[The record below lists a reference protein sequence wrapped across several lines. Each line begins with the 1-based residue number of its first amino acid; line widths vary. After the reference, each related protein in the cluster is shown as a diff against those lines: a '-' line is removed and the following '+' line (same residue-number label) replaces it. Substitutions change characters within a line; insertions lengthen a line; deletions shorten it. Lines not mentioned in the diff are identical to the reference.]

1 MPEVAGDAALL
12 VNPHSVDD
20 ICAAMTRLAEDES
33 LRQEL
38 IAKGREQRQRFS
50 WDRTAAALW
59 QTVEKVLAEI

>member
-1 MPEVAGDAALL
+1 MTRMAGD
-12 VNPHSVDD
+12 
-20 ICAAMTRLAEDES
+20 ED